1 VRSFLRCDLQL
12 QLLGDWLL
20 TLAPRPDTTPPA
32 PPRALTRLTPPPT
45 GHHPSGRSTTPSADT
60 SASPRPTPLR
70 NGTPPSFPLEP
81 PPDPA
86 SPGYNGTRDP
96 SYNRTNGSGQ
106 GRTAGPR
113 HGRTGAPGHDRSFA
127 PGYDGPVGPGYD
139 GTRSPG
145 RDGSVAPS
153 YDGPV
158 GPGYDGTR
166 GPRRDGSAMPG
177 YDGPVGLGYD
187 STGVSGNY
195 GSSEPGDDGPVG
207 PGHGGLGHG
216 SFERGDD
223 RWFVPAD
230 RTSVTSFDPA
240 TADNGSHA
248 ASRDGSPAASADRY
262 PAPAVCDPDPFA
274 SPHIESSPAVVRIDL
289 PAGPRHLIALLALNG
304 RCARTHAAAT
314 LWPDCTDAV
323 AAARLRAVLWRL
335 RHRHAGVPPLLDIG
349 DSSLALNPEVVV
361 DVHGFRQSAEL
372 LIRPHIDNDEAE
384 QAAHAVLHAS
394 ELLPGWYDDWV
405 LAARERLQYQRL
417 SALDALAARR
427 RRQRRTHEALEA
439 ARAAIGIEP
448 LHESAHRNIVET
460 HLDNGDV
467 VEAIQHYQRFQAMLD
482 RELGLPPSALFREVV
497 EPYLALSSHKV
508 ARTS

>member
-1 VRSFLRCDLQL
+1 
-12 QLLGDWLL
+12 
-20 TLAPRPDTTPPA
+20 
-32 PPRALTRLTPPPT
+32 
-45 GHHPSGRSTTPSADT
+45 
-60 SASPRPTPLR
+60 
-70 NGTPPSFPLEP
+70 
-81 PPDPA
+81 
-86 SPGYNGTRDP
+86 
-96 SYNRTNGSGQ
+96 
-106 GRTAGPR
+106 
-113 HGRTGAPGHDRSFA
+113 
-127 PGYDGPVGPGYD
+127 
-139 GTRSPG
+139 
-145 RDGSVAPS
+145 
-153 YDGPV
+153 
-158 GPGYDGTR
+158 
-166 GPRRDGSAMPG
+166 
-177 YDGPVGLGYD
+177 
-187 STGVSGNY
+187 
-195 GSSEPGDDGPVG
+195 
-207 PGHGGLGHG
+207 
-216 SFERGDD
+216 
-223 RWFVPAD
+223 
-230 RTSVTSFDPA
+230 
-240 TADNGSHA
+240 
-248 ASRDGSPAASADRY
+248 
-262 PAPAVCDPDPFA
+262 
-274 SPHIESSPAVVRIDL
+274 VVRIDL